1 MTANGRSRGGRR
13 RWSIVAVVVA
23 AVGIVAA
30 GTTALIVSGS
40 SVGSDALEQAQ
51 RTAAPGLQD
60 LQEAAAARG
69 ETVETTWTT
78 VPDPRGDQVQ
88 MVTVRLAL
96 RPSGRVMTAAFLVTG
111 RRVIPQEGLARQL
124 AARPAG

>member
-1 MTANGRSRGGRR
+1 MTADARRSGRR
-13 RWSIVAVVVA
+13 RWLIVAVVVA
-23 AVGIVAA
+23 GVGILAA
-30 GTTALIVSGS
+30 GTAALIVSGS

-51 RTAAPGLQD
+51 RAAAPGLQD

-69 ETVETTWTT
+69 ETIDTTWTT

-96 RPSGRVMTAAFLVTG
+96 RPSGRVTNAAFLVTG
-111 RRVIPQEGLARQL
+111 GRVIPQDGLARQL
-124 AARPAG
+124 AARPAN